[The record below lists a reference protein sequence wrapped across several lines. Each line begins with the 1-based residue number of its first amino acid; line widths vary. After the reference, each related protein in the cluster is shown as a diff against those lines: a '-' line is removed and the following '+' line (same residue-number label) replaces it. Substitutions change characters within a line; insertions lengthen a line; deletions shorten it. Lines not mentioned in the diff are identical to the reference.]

1 MRFRGSIHPGG
12 PHLEGGPGGG
22 HRLLGLCL
30 RLVGGKVNIMSIIEI
45 RNLTKRYKDSIV
57 LTNINATFEEGLI
70 YGLIG
75 RNGSGKTLL
84 LRCICGLVPVYEGQI
99 WIGGTRVTATGSLP
113 LDMGVII
120 ETPGFLRNQTGFQ
133 NLKLLASI
141 KGRITDEEIYNAIV
155 SVGLVPDMNKKVGK
169 YSLGMRQRL
178 GIAQAV
184 MENPPIL
191 LLDEPFNGLDNNGV
205 IKMRELLLEQK
216 MQGKTIILASHNQT
230 DIDMLCDGVFQID
243 AGKMQCVK

>member
-1 MRFRGSIHPGG
+1 
-12 PHLEGGPGGG
+12 
-22 HRLLGLCL
+22 
-30 RLVGGKVNIMSIIEI
+30 MSMIEI

-57 LTNINATFEEGLI
+57 LKNINATFEEGLI

-84 LRCICGLVPVYEGQI
+84 LRCICGLVPVYEGHI
-99 WIGGTRVTATGSLP
+99 WIDGARLTATGSLP

-141 KGRITDEEIYNAIV
+141 KGKMTEKEIYNAIV
-155 SVGLVPDMNKKVGK
+155 SVGLEPDMNKRVGK

-178 GIAQAV
+178 AIAQAV

-191 LLDEPFNGLDNNGV
+191 LLDEPFNGLDHHGV
-205 IKMRELLLEQK
+205 AEMRGLLLEQK
-216 MQGKTIILASHNQT
+216 RQGKTIILASHNQT
-230 DIDMLCDGVFQID
+230 DIDTLCDSVFQMD
-243 AGKMQCVK
+243 AGEMRCIKDRNPQAKA

>member
-1 MRFRGSIHPGG
+1 
-12 PHLEGGPGGG
+12 
-22 HRLLGLCL
+22 
-30 RLVGGKVNIMSIIEI
+30 
-45 RNLTKRYKDSIV
+45 
-57 LTNINATFEEGLI
+57 
-70 YGLIG
+70 
-75 RNGSGKTLL
+75 
-84 LRCICGLVPVYEGQI
+84 
-99 WIGGTRVTATGSLP
+99 
-113 LDMGVII
+113 MGVII
-120 ETPGFLRNQTGFQ
+120 ETPGFLHNQTGFQ

-141 KGRITDEEIYNAIV
+141 KGRTTDEEIYNAIV
-155 SVGLVPDMNKKVGK
+155 SVGLEPDMNKKVGK

-205 IKMRELLLEQK
+205 MKMRELLLEQK